1 MKVLISTFLFSS
13 ILMSQ
18 VIEMPA
24 EVLRDKIR
32 GGLLGQILGNL
43 NGLPHEMKYIDEPG
57 NVKEYI
63 PSLLDGART
72 DDDTDFEWVYLYVM
86 QEENEIFLSS
96 ERLTQLWKNRIN
108 QGIWCS
114 NRYSRH
120 LMNLGFQPP
129 QTSMFAL
136 NPWADFNISGQFI
149 CETFGLLAPAMPQ
162 TASRIGLNYTRI
174 TIDME
179 PAQTTQLFC
188 TMNATALI
196 TDNMEN
202 ILAAGTA
209 LPEQSKEFLLWRLL
223 P

>member
-43 NGLPHEMKYIDEPG
+43 NGLPHEMKYIDQPG

-63 PSLLDGART
+63 PALLDGART

-96 ERLTQLWKNRIN
+96 DRLTQLWKNRIN
-108 QGIWCS
+108 RGIWCS

-149 CETFGLLAPAMPQ
+149 SETFGVVAPAMPQ
-162 TASRIGLNYTRI
+162 TASRI
-174 TIDME
+174 
-179 PAQTTQLFC
+179 
-188 TMNATALI
+188 
-196 TDNMEN
+196 
-202 ILAAGTA
+202 
-209 LPEQSKEFLLWRLL
+209 
-223 P
+223 